1 VQCREGRCQ
10 TVSARLSRRKREAW
24 GRMKRR
30 VVIHL
35 GREVIPDHEMTC
47 RALSVRFR
55 QFCFR
60 DSGSP
65 GVSARIPCPANL
77 ITAPKS
83 PLPKDYQIKGG
94 LRGRTRVVRS
104 HLIKSP
110 FPRPSR
116 PLDPFVNT
124 ALTWTSSFEYSSS
137 LPLSLRIC
145 PSWLAISSASR
156 SSSSSSAS
164 HSSLTFPIISADF

>member
-1 VQCREGRCQ
+1 MQCREGRCQ

-77 ITAPKS
+77 ITDTEER
-83 PLPKDYQIKGG
+83 PLTEGLSDKGG
-94 LRGRTRVVRS
+94 AQGSKKGGALSSDKIPVPTT
-104 HLIKSP
+104 LSP
-110 FPRPSR
+110 S
-116 PLDPFVNT
+116 
-124 ALTWTSSFEYSSS
+124 
-137 LPLSLRIC
+137 
-145 PSWLAISSASR
+145 
-156 SSSSSSAS
+156 
-164 HSSLTFPIISADF
+164 